1 MEANVQD
8 VRLKPIHGGPVYESN
23 VVLELGEHYIS
34 LVRSDGTVVV
44 RPRELVDFI
53 EITPVVEADD

>member
-1 MEANVQD
+1 MEANVKE
-8 VRLKPIHGGPVYESN
+8 VRLKPIHGNPVYESN

-34 LVRSDGTVVV
+34 IIRSDGTVVV

-53 EITPVVEADD
+53 EIMPADA